1 MTKDDLKEQIK
12 LIVNANHWDPF
23 QVLGNHIIE
32 KEGRKAVAI
41 RTFLPEVEKAWI
53 IQAKSKE
60 QGAKDK
66 ISEEEKTNQMRKIH
80 MAGFFEAIFN
90 DKKEVFPYRI
100 RIKSRDGIISE
111 FDDPYSFMPVLTDF
125 DIHLIGEGS
134 HYKTYEKLGS
144 HVMEINGI
152 RGVHF
157 AVWAPNARRISVI
170 GDFNK
175 WDGRRHPMR
184 VLGSSGIWEI
194 FIPGFKEGE
203 IYKFE
208 IKSKINKYMLIKADP
223 YAFNFELRPRS
234 ASVVYDINKYQWN
247 DSEWMEIRSKK
258 DWFKSPISMYEVH
271 LGSWMRLPEEG
282 NRWLTYRET
291 ADRLIGYVKEMGYT
305 HIELLPVTEHP
316 FDASW
321 GYQTLGYFAPTSR
334 YGTPED
340 FMYFVDRCHQNSIG
354 VILDWAPAHFP
365 TDGHGLGF
373 FDGTCLYEHEDP
385 KKGFHPDWGT
395 KIFNYGRKEVRNFLL
410 SNALFWFEKYH
421 IDGLRVDAV
430 ASMIYLDYSRNEG
443 EWIPNIFGGRE
454 NIEAIDF
461 IKKLNEIAHQYHPGI
476 LTIAEESTAW
486 PSVSRPT
493 YLGGLGFSLKWNMGW
508 MNDTLEYFSKDP
520 VHRKYHHNNLTFS
533 LLYAFTENFILVLSH
548 DEVVHG
554 KRSMLSKMP
563 GDMWQKFANLRLL
576 YGFMFS
582 HPGKKL
588 LFMGGEFGQ
597 WDEWSHDKSID
608 LHLLNSMPHRRLQKF
623 VMDLNHIYQSEPA
636 FYEIDFSYQGF
647 EWIDFRDTENSIISF
662 MRKAKDPDNFLVI
675 VCNFTPVP
683 RIGYKIGVPE
693 ISFYKEILN
702 SDSQLYWGGNMGNA
716 GGINADEI
724 PWHGR
729 PYSINITLPPLSVLI
744 FKPIRP

>member
-157 AVWAPNARRISVI
+157 AVWAPNARRIRVI

-194 FIPGFKEGE
+194 FIPGLKEGE

-208 IKSKINKYMLIKADP
+208 IKSKSSKYILVKADP

-234 ASVVYDINKYQWN
+234 ASVVYDINKHQWN

-258 DWFKSPISMYEVH
+258 DWFKSPVSIYEVH
-271 LGSWMRLPEEG
+271 LGSWMRVTEEG

-291 ADRLIGYVKEMGYT
+291 ADRLIRYVKEMGYT

-373 FDGTCLYEHEDP
+373 FDGTCLYEHADP
-385 KKGFHPDWGT
+385 KKG
-395 KIFNYGRKEVRNFLL
+395 
-410 SNALFWFEKYH
+410 
-421 IDGLRVDAV
+421 
-430 ASMIYLDYSRNEG
+430 
-443 EWIPNIFGGRE
+443 
-454 NIEAIDF
+454 
-461 IKKLNEIAHQYHPGI
+461 
-476 LTIAEESTAW
+476 
-486 PSVSRPT
+486 
-493 YLGGLGFSLKWNMGW
+493 
-508 MNDTLEYFSKDP
+508 
-520 VHRKYHHNNLTFS
+520 
-533 LLYAFTENFILVLSH
+533 
-548 DEVVHG
+548 
-554 KRSMLSKMP
+554 
-563 GDMWQKFANLRLL
+563 
-576 YGFMFS
+576 
-582 HPGKKL
+582 
-588 LFMGGEFGQ
+588 
-597 WDEWSHDKSID
+597 
-608 LHLLNSMPHRRLQKF
+608 
-623 VMDLNHIYQSEPA
+623 
-636 FYEIDFSYQGF
+636 
-647 EWIDFRDTENSIISF
+647 
-662 MRKAKDPDNFLVI
+662 
-675 VCNFTPVP
+675 
-683 RIGYKIGVPE
+683 
-693 ISFYKEILN
+693 
-702 SDSQLYWGGNMGNA
+702 
-716 GGINADEI
+716 
-724 PWHGR
+724 
-729 PYSINITLPPLSVLI
+729 
-744 FKPIRP
+744 

>member
-1 MTKDDLKEQIK
+1 MLKDYLKEQIK
-12 LIVNANHWDPF
+12 LIVNADHWDPF

-32 KEGRKAVAI
+32 KEGRKAVSI
-41 RTFLPEVEKAWI
+41 RAFLPEAEKAWVI
-53 IQAKSKE
+53 RESEAKSKSME
-60 QGAKDK
+60 
-66 ISEEEKTNQMRKIH
+66 KIH
-80 MAGFFEAIFN
+80 KHGFFEAIFDDN
-90 DKKEVFPYRI
+90 KEVFPYRI
-100 RIKSRDGIISE
+100 GIKSCDGIISE
-111 FDDPYSFMPVLTDF
+111 FHDPYSFMPVLTDF

-157 AVWAPNARRISVI
+157 AVWAPNAKRISVI

-194 FIPGFKEGE
+194 FIPGLKEGE

-208 IKSKINKYMLIKADP
+208 IKSKSSKYILVKADP

-234 ASVVYDINKYQWN
+234 ASVVYDINKHQWN

-258 DWFKSPISMYEVH
+258 DWFKSPVSIYEVH

-291 ADRLIGYVKEMGYT
+291 ADRLIGYVKDMGYT

-373 FDGTCLYEHEDP
+373 FDGTCLYEHADP

-421 IDGLRVDAV
+421 IDALRVDAV

-461 IKKLNEIAHQYHPGI
+461 IKKLNEIAHQYHSGI
-476 LTIAEESTAW
+476 LTVAEESTAW

-493 YLGGLGFSLKWNMGW
+493 YLGGLGFSLKWNTGW

-597 WDEWSHDKSID
+597 WDEWNHDKSID
-608 LHLLNSMPHRRLQKF
+608 WHLLNSMPHRRLQKF

-636 FYEIDFSYQGF
+636 LYEIDFSYQGF

-675 VCNFTPVP
+675 VCNFTPVQ
-683 RIGYKIGVPE
+683 RIGYRIGVPE
-693 ISFYKEILN
+693 ICFYKEILN
-702 SDSQLYWGGNMGNA
+702 SDSQIYWGSNMGNA

-724 PWHGR
+724 SWHGR

-744 FKPIRP
+744 FKPIGP

>member
-1 MTKDDLKEQIK
+1 MINKDLKEQIK

-32 KEGRKAVAI
+32 KTGKKSIAVRA
-41 RTFLPEVEKAWI
+41 FLPEAEKAWVI
-53 IQAKSKE
+53 IESEVRSQKSEAKSKSM
-60 QGAKDK
+60 K
-66 ISEEEKTNQMRKIH
+66 KIH
-80 MAGFFEAIFN
+80 KHGFFETIFD
-90 DKKEVFPYRI
+90 DKKNVFPYRI
-100 RIKSRDGIISE
+100 RIKSHDGIISE
-111 FDDPYSFMPVLTDF
+111 FNDPYSFMPVLTDF

-157 AVWAPNARRISVI
+157 AVWAPNARRVSVI

-208 IKSKINKYMLIKADP
+208 IKSKSSKFILIKADP
-223 YAFNFELRPRS
+223 YAFYFELRPRS
-234 ASVVYDINKYQWN
+234 ASIVCDINKYQWN
-247 DSEWMEIRSKK
+247 DNKWMEIRSKK
-258 DWFKSPISMYEVH
+258 DWFESPVSIYEVH

-291 ADRLIGYVKEMGYT
+291 ADRLVRYVKEMGYT

-316 FDASW
+316 LDASW

-340 FMYFVDRCHQNSIG
+340 FMYFVDKCHQNSIG

-365 TDGHGLGF
+365 TDGHGLGL
-373 FDGTCLYEHEDP
+373 FDGTYLYEHEDP

-395 KIFNYGRKEVRNFLL
+395 KIFNYGRKEVKNFLL

-443 EWIPNIFGGRE
+443 EWIPNMFGGRE
-454 NIEAIDF
+454 NLEAIDF
-461 IKKLNEIAHQYHPGI
+461 IKKFNEIVYQYHLGI
-476 LTIAEESTAW
+476 LNIAEESTAW

-493 YLGGLGFSLKWNMGW
+493 YLGGLGFSFKWNMGW
-508 MNDTLEYFSKDP
+508 MNDTLEFFSKDP

-563 GDMWQKFANLRLL
+563 GDMWQKFANLRLT

-597 WDEWSHDKSID
+597 WDEWNHDKSID
-608 LHLLNSMPHRRLQKF
+608 WHLLNSMPHRRLQKF
-623 VMDLNHIYQSEPA
+623 VMDLNHVYQSEPA
-636 FYEIDFSYQGF
+636 LYEVDFSYQGF
-647 EWIDFRDTENSIISF
+647 EWIDFRDTENSTISF
-662 MRKAKDPDNFLVI
+662 MRKAKDPDNFLAI

-683 RIGYKIGVPE
+683 RIGYRIGVPE
-693 ISFYKEILN
+693 ICFYKEILN
-702 SDSQLYWGGNMGNA
+702 SDSQIYWGSNMGNA

-724 PWHGR
+724 PWHGK
-729 PYSINITLPPLSVLI
+729 PYSIYITLPPLSVLI
-744 FKPIRP
+744 FKPMRS